1 MSMLVLLDVAK
12 AQQADR
18 IRQVERDRMVTT
30 ALRTSERPS
39 VLKSILQALT
49 RS

>member
-1 MSMLVLLDVAK
+1 MSYLILLDLAK
-12 AQQADR
+12 ARQADAVR
-18 IRQVERDRMVTT
+18 EMERERLAAEVQRTT
-30 ALRTSERPS
+30 ERPS